1 MTLWFETHA
10 TSLDNEAQLASG
22 WFDVA
27 LSPLGELQARELG
40 ERRRGLGLTAVYCSD
55 LRRSYETAEIAFAG
69 TGVPIVR
76 DARLRECDYGAMTR
90 QPTAVVEARRL
101 DAIEIP
107 FRDGESYL
115 AATARVAAWL
125 RDAKDQHPTDT
136 ILLIGHRATFY
147 ALEHLCRGRQLEE
160 VIAAPWKWQP
170 GWRYDMSPAR

>member
-40 ERRRGLGLTAVYCSD
+40 ERRRDTGIAAVYCSD
-55 LRRSYETAEIAFAG
+55 LRRSYDTAEIAFAA

-90 QPTAVVEARRL
+90 QPTALVEAQRL
-101 DAIEIP
+101 NAIETP
-107 FRDGESYL
+107 FRDGESYQ

-125 RDAKDQHPTDT
+125 RDAKDQHAADT

-147 ALEHLCRGRQLEE
+147 ALEHLCRRRPLAD
-160 VIAAPWKWQP
+160 VIAEAWKWQP
-170 GWRYDMSPAR
+170 GWRYEMSNPG